1 MVSIKIDQI
10 NNTHQSLK
18 MRKLYV
24 IFLLAQISLF
34 AYEDYDIDGVDDSID
49 QCLNTPFDLLVDE
62 SGCPIG
68 GGNSGG
74 EILLKIGSDFNFDDS
89 DNGSSSLSFF
99 GSYSKNS
106 FDISLSNYNYYDT
119 FENSVSG
126 MGDLYLSGGY
136 NYYYKNLN
144 TYISLGVKFA
154 TGDDEVG
161 SGESDY
167 LSSVNFDYYF
177 DNKWDIF
184 LYYGFSING
193 DSDYVDYQNSSS
205 SSIGFGYEIVDKW
218 YSSLSY
224 DYSQSIYSD
233 GDSYSAISL
242 FNSYEF
248 SDRYFV
254 TINYSYAL
262 DDLSYDNSLSLRFG
276 VRFD

>member
-10 NNTHQSLK
+10 NSIHQSLK
-18 MRKLYV
+18 MKNLYV

-34 AYEDYDIDGVDDSID
+34 AYEDYDIDGVDDTID

-68 GGNSGG
+68 GGSGG
-74 EILLKIGSDFNFDDS
+74 KILLKIGSDFNFDDS
-89 DNGSSSLSFF
+89 DNGSSSFNFF
-99 GSYSKNS
+99 GSYSKNN
-106 FDISLSNYNYYDT
+106 FDVSLSNYNYYDT

-144 TYISLGVKFA
+144 TYISLGIKFA
-154 TGDDEVG
+154 TGDKDIG
-161 SGESDY
+161 SGENDY
-167 LSSVNFDYYF
+167 LSSINLDYYL
-177 DNKWDIF
+177 DDGWDIF
-184 LYYGFSING
+184 LYYGFTLNG
-193 DSDYVDYQNSSS
+193 DSDEVDYQNSSS
-205 SSIGFGYEIVDKW
+205 FSAGFGCEINNKW

-224 DYSQSIYSD
+224 DYSQSIYQDS
-233 GDSYSAISL
+233 DSYSAISW

-248 SDRYFV
+248 SDRYFMSL
-254 TINYSYAL
+254 NYSHAL